1 MQLTHHII
9 LNIFIFKGEVMSIE
23 RLLNK
28 KIERLNTLKSK
39 LVSRSDESKEEII
52 EGIRDTVDDLE
63 IILEDSKI
71 SGERRIREE

>member
-1 MQLTHHII
+1 
-9 LNIFIFKGEVMSIE
+9 MSIE